1 MEEQPEEVEVYVIE
15 EKYNLETSAKD
26 VDTNGDP
33 YDILLQIDDHGTVS
47 NWAVAYAMAPYSEGE
62 SVPCME
68 FDERLQVA
76 VLQQYMD
83 RMVEL
88 GYMEAVLQEDGEDV
102 GYRMTP
108 KGELYAISRQQED
121 S

>member
-1 MEEQPEEVEVYVIE
+1 MEEQPEEVETYIIE
-15 EKYNLETSAKD
+15 EKYSLETSEKD
-26 VDTNGDP
+26 VDTAGDP
-33 YDILLQIDDHGTVS
+33 YDILLDVDDGSRVS
-47 NWAVAYAMAPYSEGE
+47 NWAVAFAMAPYKQGQ
-62 SVPCME
+62 SVPVQE

-88 GYMEAVLQEDGEDV
+88 GYMEAVLDEDASDL